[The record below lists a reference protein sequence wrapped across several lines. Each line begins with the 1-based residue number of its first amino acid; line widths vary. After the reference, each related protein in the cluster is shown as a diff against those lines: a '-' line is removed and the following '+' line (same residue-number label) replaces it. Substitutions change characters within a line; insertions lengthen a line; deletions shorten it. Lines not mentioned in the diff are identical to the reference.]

1 MTMASDLKEIIEAL
15 IFVSL
20 EPLSLAKIKETLADH
35 PAEEVDQS
43 LQELLREYAA
53 RGRGISIIQ
62 SGGGFVFTTRR
73 EFDPW
78 VRRFLKIDRK
88 SKLTSAS
95 LETLSIVAY
104 HQPITLSEISA
115 LRNVDSSYT
124 IKTLL
129 EKKLIKITGRKKSPG
144 NPLIYRTTERFLAY
158 FGLNSLEELPSEE
171 EIAKILGEDKTIEQE
186 EKT

>member
-1 MTMASDLKEIIEAL
+1 MAANLKEIIEAL
-15 IFVSL
+15 IFISL
-20 EPLSLAKIKETLADH
+20 EPLPLEKIKETLADDA
-35 PAEEVDQS
+35 PEDIDRA
-43 LQELLREYAA
+43 LQELLMDYAA
-53 RGRGISIIQ
+53 AGRGISIIQ
-62 SGGGFVFTTRR
+62 SGGGYVFTTRR
-73 EFDPW
+73 EFDSW

-144 NPLIYRTTERFLAY
+144 NPLIYRTTDRFLAT
-158 FGLNSLEELPSEE
+158 FGLNSLDDLPTEE
-171 EIAKILGEDKTIEQE
+171 EIARILGEDKTDDQ
-186 EKT
+186 KQKS

>member
-1 MTMASDLKEIIEAL
+1 MAPALKDIIESL

-20 EPLSLAKIKETLADH
+20 DPISLDKIKETLSDH
-35 PAEEVDQS
+35 PPAEVELA
-43 LQELLREYAA
+43 LQDLLQTTSSAE
-53 RGRGISIIQ
+53 RGITIIQ
-62 SGGGFVFTTRR
+62 SGGGYVFTTRP

-88 SKLTSAS
+88 SKLSSAS

-158 FGLNSLEELPSEE
+158 FGLNSLDELPTEE
-171 EIAKILGEDKTIEQE
+171 EIARILGEDKTVEPTP
-186 EKT
+186 KP

>member
-1 MTMASDLKEIIEAL
+1 MAPGLKEIIEAL

-20 EPLSLAKIKETLADH
+20 EPLPLDKIKETLADH
-35 PAEEVDQS
+35 PPEEVEQS
-43 LQELLREYAA
+43 LRELLRDGEVP
-53 RGRGISIIQ
+53 GRGISIIQ
-62 SGGGFVFTTRR
+62 SGGGYVFTTRR
-73 EFDPW
+73 EIDPW

-115 LRNVDSSYT
+115 LRGVDSSYT

-158 FGLNSLEELPSEE
+158 FGLNSLEELPTEE
-171 EIAKILGEDKTIEQE
+171 EIAKILGEHKTVEQE
-186 EKT
+186 QKP